1 MVKVILTI
9 SVSPVRLMQCNYVKQ
24 KKIVLQYGKRL
35 HLQKKNSFINILY
48 YIAMAGILAYFA
60 YTKGWIL
67 ADFKFISPKQAEIL
81 IDEDKNVTLL
91 DVRTVNEFKEGHIR
105 GATLIPLGKLEKN
118 LNKLAAHKNT
128 QIVVYCRS
136 GSRSV
141 AASRILK
148 AHGFTPLNVKTGMI
162 GLLGTDLEIVK

>member
-1 MVKVILTI
+1 M
-9 SVSPVRLMQCNYVKQ
+9 N
-24 KKIVLQYGKRL
+24 
-35 HLQKKNSFINILY
+35 KNRFVNILY
-48 YIAMAGILAYFA
+48 WIAMAGIALYFS

-67 ADFKFISPKQAEIL
+67 ADFEFITAKQAQVL
-81 IDEDKNVTLL
+81 IDKDQNVTLL
-91 DVRTVNEFKEGHIR
+91 DVRTVDEFKTGHIR
-105 GATLIPLGKLEKN
+105 GATLIPVSKLEANLVKLKDSKN
-118 LNKLAAHKNT
+118 K

-148 AHGFTPLNVKTGMI
+148 ANGFTPLNVKHGMI

>member
-1 MVKVILTI
+1 M
-9 SVSPVRLMQCNYVKQ
+9 
-24 KKIVLQYGKRL
+24 KKKSYM
-35 HLQKKNSFINILY
+35 NILY
-48 YIAMAGILAYFA
+48 YIAMAGILVYFS

-67 ADFKFISPKQAEIL
+67 ADFKFITAKQAEVL
-81 IDEDKNVTLL
+81 IEKDQNVTLL

-105 GATLIPLGKLEKN
+105 GATLIPVSKLEANLVKLKDSKN
-118 LNKLAAHKNT
+118 K

-148 AHGFTPLNVKTGMI
+148 AHGFTPLNVKHGMI

>member
-1 MVKVILTI
+1 
-9 SVSPVRLMQCNYVKQ
+9 
-24 KKIVLQYGKRL
+24 
-35 HLQKKNSFINILY
+35 
-48 YIAMAGILAYFA
+48 MAGIALYFS

-67 ADFKFISPKQAEIL
+67 ADFEFITPQQAQVL
-81 IDEDKNVTLL
+81 IEKDQNVTLL
-91 DVRTVNEFKEGHIR
+91 DVRTVDEFKEGHIR
-105 GATLIPLGKLEKN
+105 GATLIPLSKLEKN
-118 LNKLAAHKNT
+118 LKKIKDSKKK

>member
-1 MVKVILTI
+1 MKNKNLT
-9 SVSPVRLMQCNYVKQ
+9 
-24 KKIVLQYGKRL
+24 
-35 HLQKKNSFINILY
+35 NILY
-48 YIAMAGILAYFA
+48 WIAMAGIALYFS

-67 ADFKFISPKQAEIL
+67 ADFEFITAKQAEVL
-81 IDEDKNVTLL
+81 IDKDQNVTLL
-91 DVRTVNEFKEGHIR
+91 DVRTVDEFKEGHIR
-105 GATLIPLGKLEKN
+105 GATLIPVSKLEANLVKLKDSKN
-118 LNKLAAHKNT
+118 K

-148 AHGFTPLNVKTGMI
+148 ANGFTPLNVKHGMI